1 MDIPLFSLGLTKEAV
16 LNVTPLSDIN
26 VADNI
31 DDPQSSRKS
40 KREVERKFVCLSDK
54 LTGNVVIN
62 VSGLSVSSKEML
74 LLAERS
80 RVLSAKMLPYL
91 ARHLCEDMR
100 QDGVMPYQ
108 FDRPKVISQNDNPPD
123 SGLMAA
129 LMVTHAVYG
138 IEACKNITYDSL
150 GKEGESAAIM
160 AYKFNEVL

>member
-1 MDIPLFSLGLTKEAV
+1 MSLRVRQAGITFHSLLGKKHWIGIWFDASRGHLSVFYCNMSFSNEATV
-16 LNVTPLSDIN
+16 GKYLTPLL
-26 VADNI
+26 
-31 DDPQSSRKS
+31 Q
-40 KREVERKFVCLSDK
+40 
-54 LTGNVVIN
+54 
-62 VSGLSVSSKEML
+62 
-74 LLAERS
+74 
-80 RVLSAKMLPYL
+80 MLPYL

-129 LMVTHAVYG
+129 LMVTHAIYG